1 MADYAPG
8 MRVLIRDE
16 EWMIRK
22 CDPNSFKT
30 YTLQCVGVSP
40 LVRDKTAYFLS
51 DLEKITVI
59 DPAKTALIPDHSAR
73 FTRSRLFLESQWR
86 QKIPTDTKLHVGH
99 HAVMDVMPYQ
109 LEPAAMSLSR
119 PRQRIL
125 MADGVGLGKTL
136 EAGIL
141 ISELIARGKGRRI
154 LVVTVKS
161 MMAQF
166 QKELWERFS
175 IPLISLDSAK
185 IQRIRR
191 DLPSNHNPFHYYD
204 KTIVSIDTIKRDSEY
219 RVHLENARWDIIV
232 IDEAH
237 NVAKRGNSNSQRA
250 RLADLLSSRSD
261 TLIMLSATPHDG
273 SARSFASLMNML
285 DPTAIPDPDNYT
297 EQDIKD
303 NGDDIK
309 GLFIRRFKKDI
320 QDQARGGF
328 KERHIG
334 EVPCVAT
341 PKEEAAL
348 EAFLTYEAMLPKT
361 ENGKLRD
368 MTFKKAMFSSPAACL
383 KSVQGRMSR
392 LEKEG
397 SEDAIKEC
405 RALQVL
411 ESALQEIQP
420 EDFSRY
426 QELLKLLHDPNY
438 AWNSRAADDRL
449 VIFTE
454 RIETMRWLAEHLQQD
469 LHLPAKAIQ
478 TLHGGM
484 SDIEQ
489 QKIVEE
495 FGRDEAPVRIL
506 VASDV
511 ASEGINLHYLSH
523 RMIHFDIPWSLMVFQ
538 QRNGRVDR
546 YGQKASPD
554 IRYMVTRSS
563 NEEIRGDM
571 RILQVLIRKE
581 AEANK
586 NIGDVGALMNLY
598 DQDAE
603 EQLTYRAMEES
614 SAEEFEQELTI
625 DEDASLEDLF
635 ADLWGDETKAEPV
648 PDEPTVAKAP
658 ETEEDHTLM
667 SDKDF
672 LEGTVRLLAET
683 HPYKIMPL
691 HDAEGLE
698 IRWTQDMQR
707 RFRNILPPEAAPA
720 IDEWLY
726 VSPDKDFVARENRR
740 SLQNALEE
748 ESWPKVHYLWRQH
761 PIMQWANDKAG
772 QFFGRQE
779 APLVG
784 IQTFEPG
791 EIIFCMAGT
800 IPNRRSAPL
809 VDEWFGLR
817 FINGHFDRLLTMDE
831 LIAKTQFDRDD
842 RPNAGSLTE
851 ADAEKASALLSDAVD
866 QARIVMNRAAKAYTD
881 GPYQRIYTELG
892 KLDQLK
898 ARHNEHLQLKYEQ
911 LSIFGESKKKNAEQ
925 RHIDQI
931 FDDFYEWVQESMDI
945 EADHPY
951 IRVAAAFMG
960 VNA

>member
-1 MADYAPG
+1 

-22 CDPNSFKT
+22 CDRNSFNT
-30 YTLQCVGVSP
+30 YTLQCIGISP

-51 DLEKITVI
+51 DLERITVI
-59 DPAKTALIPDHSAR
+59 DPARTALIPDDSAR
-73 FTRSRLFLESQWR
+73 FIRSRLFLESQWR
-86 QKIPTDTKLHVGH
+86 QKIPTDAKLHIGH

-109 LEPAAMSLSR
+109 LEPAAMSLAR

-166 QKELWERFS
+166 QKEMWERFS

-303 NGDDIK
+303 NGEDIK

-320 QDQARGGF
+320 QDQAMGGF
-328 KERHIG
+328 KERRIA
-334 EVPCVAT
+334 EVPCTAT

-348 EAFLTYEAMLPKT
+348 EAFLIYESMLPKT
-361 ENGKLRD
+361 ENGRLRD

-383 KSVQGRMSR
+383 KSVQGRMNR

-397 SEDAIKEC
+397 TEDALKER
-405 RALQVL
+405 RALTVL
-411 ESALQEIQP
+411 ESALQEIGP
-420 EDFSRY
+420 RDFSRY
-426 QELLKLLHDPNY
+426 QELLKLLRDPEY
-438 AWNSRAADDRL
+438 AWNYRAADDRL

-469 LHLPAKAIQ
+469 FRLPAGTIQ
-478 TLHGGM
+478 MLHGGM

-489 QKIVEE
+489 QRIVEE
-495 FGRDEAPVRIL
+495 FGRDEAPVRVL

-554 IRYMVTRSS
+554 IRYMVTRST
-563 NEEIRGDM
+563 NEDIRGDM

-581 AEANK
+581 NEANK

-603 EQLTYRAMEES
+603 EQLTYHAMEES
-614 SAEEFEQELTI
+614 TAEAFEEKLTI
-625 DEDASLEDLF
+625 DEGATLEDLF
-635 ADLWGDETKAEPV
+635 ADLWGEKSEEPSPGAQAADEGPK
-648 PDEPTVAKAP
+648 TV
-658 ETEEDHTLM
+658 EDRTLM
-667 SDKDF
+667 SDMEF
-672 LEGTVRLLAET
+672 LEGTVRVLAET
-683 HPYKIMPL
+683 HPYKVMPL
-691 HDAEGLE
+691 HDTEGLE
-698 IRWTQDMQR
+698 IWWTQDMQR
-707 RFRNILPPEAAPA
+707 RFRNVLPPEASPT
-720 IDEWLY
+720 IDEWLV
-726 VSPDKDFVARENRR
+726 VSPDKAFVAQENRK

-748 ESWPKVHYLWRQH
+748 DSWPKVHYLWSQH

-772 QFFGRQE
+772 LFFDRQQ

-784 IQTFEPG
+784 IAAMEPS
-791 EIIFCMAGT
+791 EVIFCVAGT
-800 IPNRRSAPL
+800 IPNRRAVPI

-817 FINGHFDRLLTMDE
+817 FINGSFDGLMTMDE
-831 LIAKTQFDRDD
+831 LITATKFDRSD
-842 RPNAGSLTE
+842 RPNHGSLTQE
-851 ADAEKASALLSDAVD
+851 DAEKVSAMLQSAVE
-866 QARIVMNRAAKAYTD
+866 AAKAHMTKCVLDYRDRTD
-881 GPYQRIYTELG
+881 GPVLREWD
-892 KLDQLK
+892 KLDELK
-898 ARHNEHLQLKYEQ
+898 KRHMEHIEEKYEQ
-911 LSIFGESKKKNAEQ
+911 LTYFGKEKRKDAET
-925 RHIDQI
+925 RHIDTI
-931 FDDFYEWVQESMDI
+931 FTEFETWVRDSMEI
-945 EADHPY
+945 EDVPY
-951 IRVAAAFMG
+951 IRIIAAFTG
-960 VNA
+960 VNV

>member
-1 MADYAPG
+1 MAKYAPG
-8 MRVLIRDE
+8 MRVVIRDE

-22 CDPNSFKT
+22 CDKNSFNT
-30 YTLQCVGVSP
+30 YTLQCVGISP

-51 DLEKITVI
+51 DLEKTTVI
-59 DPAKTALIPDHSAR
+59 DPAKTALIPDNSSR
-73 FTRSRLFLESQWR
+73 FSRSRLFLESQWR
-86 QKIPTDTKLHVGH
+86 QKIPTDTKLHIGH

-109 LEPAAMSLSR
+109 LEPAAMSLAR

-166 QKELWERFS
+166 QKEMWERFS

-237 NVAKRGNSNSQRA
+237 NVAKRGKSNSQRA
-250 RLADLLSSRSD
+250 RLEDLLSSRSD

-273 SARSFASLMNML
+273 SASSFASLMNML

-320 QDQARGGF
+320 QDQAMGGF
-328 KERHIG
+328 KERFIA
-334 EVPCVAT
+334 EVPCTAT

-348 EAFLTYEAMLPKT
+348 EAFLTYESMLPKT
-361 ENGKLRD
+361 ENGRLRN
-368 MTFKKAMFSSPAACL
+368 MTFKKAIFSSPAACL
-383 KSVQGRMSR
+383 KSVQGRMAR

-397 SEDAIKEC
+397 TEDAIKEC
-405 RALQVL
+405 RALAIL
-411 ESALQEIQP
+411 EEALIKIEPQ
-420 EDFSRY
+420 DFSRY
-426 QELLKLLHDPNY
+426 QELLKLLRDPGY
-438 AWNSRAADDRL
+438 AWNYRATDDRL

-469 LHLPAKAIQ
+469 FRLPNGAIQ

-484 SDIEQ
+484 SDIDQ

-546 YGQKASPD
+546 YGQKVSPD
-554 IRYMVTRSS
+554 IRYMVTRST

-581 AEANK
+581 NEANK

-614 SAEEFEQELTI
+614 SAEEFEEELTI
-625 DEDASLEDLF
+625 DEGATLEDLF
-635 ADLWGDETKAEPV
+635 ADLWGDTPEEVSTGRQAE
-648 PDEPTVAKAP
+648 DKGP
-658 ETEEDHTLM
+658 ETVEDRTLM
-667 SDKDF
+667 TDMEF
-672 LEGTVRLLAET
+672 LEGTIRLLAET
-683 HPYKIMPL
+683 RPYKVESL

-707 RFRNILPPEAAPA
+707 RFRNILPPEASPA
-720 IDEWLY
+720 IDEWLM
-726 VSPDKDFVARENRR
+726 VSPDKAFVARENRK

-748 ESWPKVHYLWRQH
+748 DSWPKVHYLWPQH

-772 QFFGRQE
+772 LFFERQQ
-779 APLVG
+779 APLIG
-784 IQTFEPG
+784 IPAMATG
-791 EIIFCMAGT
+791 EVIFCVAAT
-800 IPNRRSAPL
+800 IPNRRAVPI
-809 VDEWFGLR
+809 VDEWFGLYFVYGR
-817 FINGHFDRLLTMDE
+817 FDRLMTMDE
-831 LIAKTQFDRDD
+831 LISATQFDHSD
-842 RPNAGSLTE
+842 RPNLGRLTE
-851 ADAEKASALLSDAVD
+851 EDAAAVSTMLSDAVE
-866 QARIVMNRAAKAYTD
+866 MAKAHMTECVKDYRERTD
-881 GPYQRIYTELG
+881 LPILREWD
-892 KLDQLK
+892 KLDELK
-898 ARHNEHLQLKYEQ
+898 KRHMAHIEQKYEQ
-911 LSIFGESKKKNAEQ
+911 LSIFGKDKRKDAET
-925 RHIDQI
+925 RHIDTI
-931 FDDFYEWVQESMDI
+931 FKEFEDWVRDGVEI
-945 EADHPY
+945 ENTPY
-951 IRVAAAFMG
+951 IRIIAAFTG
-960 VNA
+960 VKA

>member
-1 MADYAPG
+1 MAKYAPG
-8 MRVLIRDE
+8 MRVVIRDE

-22 CDPNSFKT
+22 CDRNSFNT
-30 YTLQCVGVSP
+30 YTLQCVGISP

-51 DLEKITVI
+51 DLERITVI
-59 DPAKTALIPDHSAR
+59 DPAKTTLVPDNSAR
-73 FTRSRLFLESQWR
+73 FSKSRLFLESQWR
-86 QKIPTDTKLHVGH
+86 QKIPTDAKLHIGH

-109 LEPAAMSLSR
+109 LEPAAMSLAR

-166 QKELWERFS
+166 QKEMWERFS

-320 QDQARGGF
+320 QDQAMGGF
-328 KERHIG
+328 KERHIA
-334 EVPCVAT
+334 EVPCTAT

-348 EAFLTYEAMLPKT
+348 EAFLTYESMLPKT
-361 ENGKLRD
+361 ENGKLRN

-383 KSVQGRMSR
+383 KSVQGRMGR
-392 LEKEG
+392 LAKEG
-397 SEDAIKEC
+397 TDDAMKEL
-405 RALQVL
+405 RALSVL
-411 ESALQEIQP
+411 ESALQAIEPQ
-420 EDFSRY
+420 DFSRY
-426 QELLKLLHDPNY
+426 QELLKLLRDPTYNWNY
-438 AWNSRAADDRL
+438 RATDDRL

-469 LHLPAKAIQ
+469 FRLPTGAIQ

-484 SDIEQ
+484 SDIDQ

-506 VASDV
+506 AASDV

-546 YGQKASPD
+546 YGQKVSPD
-554 IRYMVTRSS
+554 IRYMVTRSV

-581 AEANK
+581 NEANK

-614 SAEEFEQELTI
+614 SAEAFEEELTI

-635 ADLWGDETKAEPV
+635 ADLWGEAPDV
-648 PDEPTVAKAP
+648 PAP
-658 ETEEDHTLM
+658 ENSGTESGPETVEDRTLM
-667 SDKDF
+667 SDMDF
-672 LEGTVRLLAET
+672 LEGTIRLLAET
-683 HPYKIMPL
+683 RPYKVMPL
-691 HDAEGLE
+691 QDAEGLE

-707 RFRNILPPEAAPA
+707 RFRNVLPPEAAPA
-720 IDEWLY
+720 IDEWLM
-726 VSPDKDFVARENRR
+726 VSPDKSFVARENRK

-748 ESWPKVHYLWRQH
+748 DSWPKVHYLWQQH

-772 QFFGRQE
+772 LFFDRQQ

-784 IQTFEPG
+784 IPTMASG
-791 EIIFCMAGT
+791 EVIFCIAGT
-800 IPNRRSAPL
+800 IPNRRAVPV

-817 FINGHFDRLLTMDE
+817 FIGGNFDRLMTMDE
-831 LIAKTQFDRDD
+831 LIAKTDFNRSDC
-842 RPNAGSLTE
+842 PNHGSLTE
-851 ADAEKASALLSDAVD
+851 EDAIAVSVMLSDAVE
-866 QARIVMNRAAKAYTD
+866 MAKAHLTERVKEYRERTD
-881 GPYQRIYTELG
+881 EPVLREWD
-892 KLDQLK
+892 KLDELK
-898 ARHNEHLQLKYEQ
+898 KRHMAHIEQKYEQ
-911 LSIFGESKKKNAEQ
+911 LSIFGKDKRKDAET
-925 RHIDQI
+925 RHIEAI
-931 FDDFYEWVQESMDI
+931 FKEFEDWVRDGVEI
-945 EADHPY
+945 ENVPY
-951 IRVAAAFMG
+951 IRIIAAFTG
-960 VNA
+960 VNV

>member
-1 MADYAPG
+1 MADFAPG

-22 CDPNSFKT
+22 CDPNSYNT
-30 YTLQCVGVSP
+30 YTLQCVGLSP

-59 DPAKTALIPDHSAR
+59 DPAKTALIPDNSAR
-73 FTRSRLFLESQWR
+73 FTRSRLFLESLWR
-86 QKIPTDTKLHVGH
+86 QKIPTDAKLHIGH

-166 QKELWERFS
+166 QKEMWERFS

-237 NVAKRGNSNSQRA
+237 NVAKRGNSSSQRA

-309 GLFIRRFKKDI
+309 GLFVRRFKKDI
-320 QDQARGGF
+320 QDQAKGGF

-334 EVPCVAT
+334 EVPCTAT
-341 PKEEAAL
+341 AKEEAAL
-348 EAFLTYEAMLPKT
+348 EAFLTYESMLPKT
-361 ENGKLRD
+361 ENGRLRD

-397 SEDAIKEC
+397 SEEAMKER
-405 RALQVL
+405 RALSVL
-411 ESALQEIQP
+411 EHALNEITPQ
-420 EDFSRY
+420 DFSRY
-426 QELLKLLHDPNY
+426 QELLNLLRDPAY
-438 AWNSRAADDRL
+438 GWNFRAANDRL

-469 LHLPAKAIQ
+469 FRLPVGAIQ

-484 SDIEQ
+484 SDIDQ

-495 FGRDEAPVRIL
+495 FGRDEALVRIL

-546 YGQKASPD
+546 YGQKVSPD
-554 IRYMVTRSS
+554 IRYMVTRST

-603 EQLTYRAMEES
+603 EQLTYHAMEAS
-614 SAEEFEQELTI
+614 SAEAFEEELTI
-625 DEDASLEDLF
+625 SEDASLEDLF
-635 ADLWGDETKAEPV
+635 ADLWGDDTAEPSA
-648 PDEPTVAKAP
+648 PAAAKPSAP
-658 ETEEDHTLM
+658 ETVEDRTLM

-683 HPYKIMPL
+683 HPYKVLPL

-698 IRWTQDMQR
+698 IRWTPDMQR
-707 RFRNILPPEAAPA
+707 RFRNVLPPEAAPTV
-720 IDEWLY
+720 DEWLM
-726 VSPDKDFVARENRR
+726 VSSDKDFVARENRR

-748 ESWPKVHYLWRQH
+748 DSWPKVHYLWRQH
-761 PIMQWANDKAG
+761 PIMQWAGDKAS

-784 IQTFEPG
+784 IPTFEKG
-791 EIIFCMAGT
+791 EVIFCMAGS

-817 FINGHFDRLLTMDE
+817 FVNGRFDRRLSMEELL
-831 LIAKTQFDRDD
+831 AKTQFDRSD
-842 RPNAGSLTE
+842 RPNAGTLTE
-851 ADAEKASALLSDAVD
+851 EDAKTVSALRSEAVA
-866 QARIVMNRAAKAYTD
+866 QARRVMAEAAQAYTD
-881 GPYQRIYTELG
+881 GPYEKIYPELE
-892 KLDQLK
+892 KLEKLK
-898 ARHNEHLQLKYEQ
+898 ERHEAHLEAKYEQ
-911 LSIFGESKKKNAEQ
+911 LTYFGKQKQKDAEQ

-931 FDDFYEWVQESMDI
+931 FKAFFEWVKEGMDI

-951 IRVAAAFMG
+951 IRIAAAFMG

>member
-1 MADYAPG
+1 MAEFAPG

-22 CDPNSFKT
+22 CDPNSFNT

-40 LVRDKTAYFLS
+40 LVRDKTAYFLG

-59 DPAKTALIPDHSAR
+59 DPAKTALIPDKSAH
-73 FTRSRLFLESQWR
+73 FNRSRLYLESQWR
-86 QKIPTDTKLHVGH
+86 QKIPTDAKLHIGH

-320 QDQARGGF
+320 QDQAMGGF

-334 EVPCVAT
+334 EVPCTAT

-361 ENGKLRD
+361 ENGRLRD

-383 KSVQGRMSR
+383 KSVQGRMNR

-397 SEDAIKEC
+397 SDDALKER
-405 RALQVL
+405 RALYVL
-411 ESALQEIQP
+411 EAALKEIQP
-420 EDFSRY
+420 QDFSRY
-426 QELLKLLHDPNY
+426 QELLKLLHDPTY
-438 AWNSRAADDRL
+438 AWNYRAANDRL

-454 RIETMRWLAEHLQQD
+454 RIETMRWLAEQLQQD
-469 LHLPAKAIQ
+469 LHLPPAAIQ
-478 TLHGGM
+478 RLHGGM
-484 SDIEQ
+484 SDIDQ
-489 QKIVEE
+489 QKIVDE
-495 FGRDEAPVRIL
+495 FGRDESPIRIL

-546 YGQKASPD
+546 YGQKVSPD
-554 IRYMVTRSS
+554 IRYMVTRST

-581 AEANK
+581 NEANK

-603 EQLTYRAMEES
+603 EQLTYHAMEEG

-625 DEDASLEDLF
+625 DEGATLEDLF
-635 ADLWGDETKAEPV
+635 SDIWGEEPKEADTSAETSEYRK
-648 PDEPTVAKAP
+648 P
-658 ETEEDHTLM
+658 ETVEDHTLM

-683 HPYKIMPL
+683 RPYRVQSL

-698 IRWTQDMQR
+698 IRWTEDMHR
-707 RFRNILPPEAAPA
+707 RFRNILPP
-720 IDEWLY
+720 
-726 VSPDKDFVARENRR
+726 
-740 SLQNALEE
+740 
-748 ESWPKVHYLWRQH
+748 
-761 PIMQWANDKAG
+761 G
-772 QFFGRQE
+772 GR
-779 APLVG
+779 
-784 IQTFEPG
+784 T
-791 EIIFCMAGT
+791 
-800 IPNRRSAPL
+800 
-809 VDEWFGLR
+809 
-817 FINGHFDRLLTMDE
+817 
-831 LIAKTQFDRDD
+831 
-842 RPNAGSLTE
+842 
-851 ADAEKASALLSDAVD
+851 
-866 QARIVMNRAAKAYTD
+866 
-881 GPYQRIYTELG
+881 
-892 KLDQLK
+892 
-898 ARHNEHLQLKYEQ
+898 
-911 LSIFGESKKKNAEQ
+911 
-925 RHIDQI
+925 
-931 FDDFYEWVQESMDI
+931 
-945 EADHPY
+945 
-951 IRVAAAFMG
+951 
-960 VNA
+960 